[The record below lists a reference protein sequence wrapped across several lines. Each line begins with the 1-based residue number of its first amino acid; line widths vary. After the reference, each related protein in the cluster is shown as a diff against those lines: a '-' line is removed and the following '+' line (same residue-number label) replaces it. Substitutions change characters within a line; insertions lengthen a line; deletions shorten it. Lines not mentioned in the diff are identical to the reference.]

1 MKLKIDLPE
10 PLIFTTH
17 LEVRASDIN
26 YGGHLGNDSV
36 LTLLQEAR
44 IHFYRSHGFK
54 DEATIDGSIGQ
65 IIAEFAVQYKA
76 ESFMG
81 DQLTIHIGIADI
93 HKYGFDMVYQ
103 IVNRDSGK
111 EVARAKSANLCFD
124 YDKRKIATIP
134 EVLKTKLQSNNP

>member
-10 PLIFTTH
+10 RMIFTTH
-17 LEVRASDIN
+17 LEVRGSDIN

-44 IHFYRSHGFK
+44 IHFYRANGFR
-54 DEATIDGSIGQ
+54 DEAAIEGSVGQ

-81 DQLTIHIGIADI
+81 DQLTVRIGVAEI

-103 IVNRDSGK
+103 IINRINGK
-111 EVARAKSANLCFD
+111 EIARARSANLCFD
-124 YDKRKIATIP
+124 YTKRKIATIP
-134 EVLKTKLQSNNP
+134 EVLKVKLQS

>member
-1 MKLKIDLPE
+1 MKLQIELPE
-10 PLIFTTH
+10 RIIFTTH

-44 IHFYRSHGFK
+44 IHFYRANGFK
-54 DEATIDGSIGQ
+54 DEASIEGPIGQ
-65 IIAEFAVQYKA
+65 IIAEFAVQFKA

-81 DQLTIHIGIADI
+81 DQLTVHVGIAEI

-103 IVNRDSGK
+103 IINRGNGK
-111 EVARAKSANLCFD
+111 EIARAKSANLCFD
-124 YDKRKIATIP
+124 YTRRKIATIP
-134 EVLKTKLQSNNP
+134 EVLKVKLQP